1 MPWNLYKSIAEILFS
16 LRTKV
21 HLKLFSSTPSPHHL
35 GEISFCCTIAQV
47 AFATKLASSPGSEDQ
62 ARISVVSRHLS
73 QISSTQRTKHNLNC
87 RSGVAIEE
95 PRK

>member
-1 MPWNLYKSIAEILFS
+1 MEPLYKSIAEILFS

-62 ARISVVSRHLS
+62 ARISVVRDIHL
-73 QISSTQRTKHNLNC
+73 
-87 RSGVAIEE
+87 RSALHSEQSIT
-95 PRK
+95 